1 MGATKFRNRIKKL
14 GLNIEV
20 TNSSVDTIPSDA
32 DLVVSH
38 VKLIERAK
46 KNSTQA
52 EHVFIENFLQEKS

>member
-52 EHVFIENFLQEKS
+52 EHVFIENFLPR